1 MRNKWKVLIGVAVV
15 AIVAIAQQPVKPVD
29 AGGVAMTAAQG
40 GTAPTSQLSVGGT
53 YNTALPSLS
62 NGQASQLQVDSSGRL
77 ITNIGTLPNVQPVPQ
92 SSSTYATPAFDLSAT
107 AATQVKASGGN
118 VYGWFGFNPNSTTC
132 YLQFYNS
139 ASATLGTG
147 VLHPFGVVAGG
158 SFNVTPGS
166 VAMFNLSTAIS
177 TGQTTTATGSS
188 QCSSPMTITILY
200 TN

>member
-1 MRNKWKVLIGVAVV
+1 MKNKWKVLIGVAVV

-29 AGGVAMTAAQG
+29 ALGSAMTTTQG
-40 GTAPTSQLSVGGT
+40 GTAPASQLSVGGT

-107 AATQVKASGGN
+107 AATNVKASGGN

-139 ASATLGTG
+139 AAPTLGTS

-158 SFNVTPGS
+158 SFNITPGS

-200 TN
+200 D